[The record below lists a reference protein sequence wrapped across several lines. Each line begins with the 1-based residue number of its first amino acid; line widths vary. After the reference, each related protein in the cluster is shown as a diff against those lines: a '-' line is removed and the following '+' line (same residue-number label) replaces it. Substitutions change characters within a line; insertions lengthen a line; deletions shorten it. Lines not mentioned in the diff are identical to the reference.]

1 MIRKAA
7 IMLFIF
13 ILFIGSI
20 ALAEGMQ
27 SGSPAMLGGRPI
39 PAITLLPSNAA
50 PAENATPQPTLQ
62 PGQAADAAAT
72 LAPTS
77 SGKHGNATVI
87 IIVSAV
93 AIAVIVALV
102 LIHRMRPKARKQR

>member
-1 MIRKAA
+1 MSKKAA
-7 IMLFIF
+7 VLLFII
-13 ILFIGSI
+13 ILFMGSL
-20 ALAEGMQ
+20 ALAEGSQ
-27 SGSPAMLGGRPI
+27 SGALARLGQPF
-39 PAITLLPSNAA
+39 PAITQLPSNAA

-93 AIAVIVALV
+93 AIAVIVTLV
-102 LIHRMRPKARKQR
+102 LILRMRPQARKQR